1 MIKVTN
7 LQEMNCITNAAL
19 QMHIREKAEAMMQEY
34 QVENLDDIGCF
45 VILEK
50 EEFACVPMNELEFVE
65 VLEIGAESYLHGVRI
80 IGDSYGEDIY
90 LPVEVVRCCVYQR
103 LHNTPG
109 FPVTINE
116 ANPSMHRYEP

>member
-7 LQEMNCITNAAL
+7 LQEMNYIENIAL
-19 QMHIREKAEAMMQEY
+19 QMHIREKAEAMMQKY
-34 QVENLDDIGCF
+34 QVEDLNDIGCF

-80 IGDSYGEDIY
+80 IDESYGEDIY
-90 LPVEVVRCCVYQR
+90 LPVEVVTC
-103 LHNTPG
+103 
-109 FPVTINE
+109 
-116 ANPSMHRYEP
+116 

>member
-7 LQEMNCITNAAL
+7 LQEMNYIENIAL
-19 QMHIREKAEAMMQEY
+19 QMHIREKAEAMMQKY
-34 QVENLDDIGCF
+34 QVEDLDDIGCF

-80 IGDSYGEDIY
+80 IDESYGEDIY
-90 LPVEVVRCCVYQR
+90 LPVEVVRC
-103 LHNTPG
+103 
-109 FPVTINE
+109 
-116 ANPSMHRYEP
+116 

>member
-7 LQEMNCITNAAL
+7 LQEMNYIENIAL

-65 VLEIGAESYLHGVRI
+65 VLEIGEENYLHGVRI
-80 IGDSYGEDIY
+80 IDESYGEDIY
-90 LPVEVVRCCVYQR
+90 LPVEVVRC
-103 LHNTPG
+103 
-109 FPVTINE
+109 
-116 ANPSMHRYEP
+116 